1 MHTIS
6 YQKTVQTQY
15 AGAHLAAAVEL
26 DADDDDDDEVATGKL
41 SNGW

>member
-15 AGAHLAAAVEL
+15 AGAHLAAADEL
-26 DADDDDDDEVATGKL
+26 DADDDDDEVATGKL
-41 SNGW
+41 SNG